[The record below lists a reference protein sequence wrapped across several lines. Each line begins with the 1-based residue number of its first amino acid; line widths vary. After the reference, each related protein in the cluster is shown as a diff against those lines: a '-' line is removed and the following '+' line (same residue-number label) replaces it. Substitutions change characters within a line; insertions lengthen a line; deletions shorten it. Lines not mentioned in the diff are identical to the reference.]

1 MTRFFCPQKKCTV
14 IVKHFNRRK
23 RERFVAQ
30 IDSWGAFASIHSQS
44 SSKKQTKPKKRI
56 QKHFIFSISSVFC
69 ESVFNV
75 GPRLLPSHRV
85 DRDVDLEAG
94 GFVSEES
101 AHVVLEEVSD
111 PVELHDVARLL
122 VEPELVELDEEVAVK
137 VVEVTQRGNDVA
149 V

>member
-1 MTRFFCPQKKCTV
+1 LSN
-14 IVKHFNRRK
+14 ILIDG
-23 RERFVAQ
+23 RER
-30 IDSWGAFASIHSQS
+30 DSWHKSTHGGPSLQSIHNQVR
-44 SSKKQTKPKKRI
+44 KANQNNNPKTFYFPK
-56 QKHFIFSISSVFC
+56 SSVFC

-85 DRDVDLEAG
+85 HRDVDLEAG

-101 AHVVLEEVSD
+101 AHVVLEQVSD
-111 PVELHDVARLL
+111 PVELHHVARLL

-137 VVEVTQRGNDVA
+137 VVEVAQRGNDVA

>member
-1 MTRFFCPQKKCTV
+1 MSN
-14 IVKHFNRRK
+14 ILIDG
-23 RERFVAQ
+23 RER
-30 IDSWGAFASIHSQS
+30 DSWHKSTHGGAFASIHSQS
-44 SSKKQTKPKKRI
+44 SSKSKPKKRI
-56 QKHFIFSISSVFC
+56 QKHFIFQKSSVFC

-85 DRDVDLEAG
+85 YRDVDLEAG

-137 VVEVTQRGNDVA
+137 VVEVTQRRHDVA